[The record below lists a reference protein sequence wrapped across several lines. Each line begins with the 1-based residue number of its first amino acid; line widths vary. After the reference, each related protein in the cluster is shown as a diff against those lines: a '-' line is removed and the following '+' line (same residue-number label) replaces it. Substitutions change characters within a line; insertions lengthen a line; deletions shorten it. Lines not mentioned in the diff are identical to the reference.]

1 MFRNYLKIALR
12 SLARHKLYSFI
23 NIFSLALGVAGCLLI
38 LLFVRD
44 EWRFD
49 RFHPHAENIYRL
61 AVEENYGADQ
71 HFLNTITPIVLAPEL
86 RASYPEIRAAAR
98 LGVMRNLVRRDDVTF
113 SERVHLT
120 DDDFFAMFDFPL
132 LRGRL
137 PQLPAEVLLTPAL
150 VEKYFGTS
158 DPLGQTLSIRLG
170 DEFRPFTVCGIIAPA
185 PDHSSIRFDMLIPF
199 ANSHAV
205 WSERA
210 HLSPFNVAVET
221 YLQLPAGHGAADLAA
236 KTPEMIRRL
245 LGERYRE
252 GIYLLHFQPL
262 TDIHLNTAYPA
273 GLEPISDPAYSY
285 LLAIVALLVFLIA
298 CINFTSL
305 TLGRAGER
313 AREVG
318 VRKVVGAGRG
328 QLIRQFWGETV
339 LLSCFA
345 LLLGVLL
352 AGSFL
357 PTFNTLTGKSLAL
370 RFDAIFLGSMLLL
383 MLLTGL
389 VAGSYPAIFLSGFRP
404 VEVLKGRIHI
414 GPGGLFR
421 RSLTVVQFALSV
433 FLIICTLSIAGQL
446 HYLQNKNLGFDK
458 SQVLILPTGLP
469 PQEGLPLYER
479 LRNSLA
485 GHQAIAGIGA
495 SAFALGEGWMTIG
508 YDADDGTYRNFRLN
522 VITPE
527 FLETVGVELAM
538 GRNFSTEIPSDVR
551 EGIIINQALAD
562 EYGWQAPLGERLP
575 GEFPPHQVIGVVKD
589 FNFESLHSKVEPLVL
604 VLDRQTIFAG
614 ASDVSLP
621 TGPEPEIAVRIRAGE
636 MTAALAFI
644 KDTWE
649 QVAPGLPFSFTF
661 LDETLNRQYRQEE
674 RLGSIVTAA
683 AVFAVLIAC
692 LGLFGLAML
701 AAIRRTKEVGVRKV
715 LGASV
720 ADIALLIARD
730 FIKLVLLA
738 ILMAAPLA
746 YLAVSYWLEGFAYRK
761 MPGPEVFL
769 LAGLLALGVAL
780 LTVSFQAVK
789 AGLTDP
795 ARSLRYE

>member
-1 MFRNYLKIALR
+1 
-12 SLARHKLYSFI
+12 
-23 NIFSLALGVAGCLLI
+23 
-38 LLFVRD
+38 
-44 EWRFD
+44 
-49 RFHPHAENIYRL
+49 
-61 AVEENYGADQ
+61 
-71 HFLNTITPIVLAPEL
+71 
-86 RASYPEIRAAAR
+86 
-98 LGVMRNLVRRDDVTF
+98 
-113 SERVHLT
+113 
-120 DDDFFAMFDFPL
+120 
-132 LRGRL
+132 
-137 PQLPAEVLLTPAL
+137 
-150 VEKYFGTS
+150 
-158 DPLGQTLSIRLG
+158 
-170 DEFRPFTVCGIIAPA
+170 
-185 PDHSSIRFDMLIPF
+185 
-199 ANSHAV
+199 
-205 WSERA
+205 
-210 HLSPFNVAVET
+210 
-221 YLQLPAGHGAADLAA
+221 
-236 KTPEMIRRL
+236 
-245 LGERYRE
+245 
-252 GIYLLHFQPL
+252 
-262 TDIHLNTAYPA
+262 
-273 GLEPISDPAYSY
+273 
-285 LLAIVALLVFLIA
+285 
-298 CINFTSL
+298 
-305 TLGRAGER
+305 
-313 AREVG
+313 
-318 VRKVVGAGRG
+318 
-328 QLIRQFWGETV
+328 
-339 LLSCFA
+339 
-345 LLLGVLL
+345 
-352 AGSFL
+352 
-357 PTFNTLTGKSLAL
+357 TLTGKSLAL

-458 SQVLILPTGLP
+458 NQVLILPTGLP

>member
-1 MFRNYLKIALR
+1 
-12 SLARHKLYSFI
+12 
-23 NIFSLALGVAGCLLI
+23 
-38 LLFVRD
+38 
-44 EWRFD
+44 
-49 RFHPHAENIYRL
+49 
-61 AVEENYGADQ
+61 
-71 HFLNTITPIVLAPEL
+71 
-86 RASYPEIRAAAR
+86 
-98 LGVMRNLVRRDDVTF
+98 
-113 SERVHLT
+113 
-120 DDDFFAMFDFPL
+120 
-132 LRGRL
+132 
-137 PQLPAEVLLTPAL
+137 
-150 VEKYFGTS
+150 
-158 DPLGQTLSIRLG
+158 
-170 DEFRPFTVCGIIAPA
+170 
-185 PDHSSIRFDMLIPF
+185 
-199 ANSHAV
+199 
-205 WSERA
+205 
-210 HLSPFNVAVET
+210 
-221 YLQLPAGHGAADLAA
+221 
-236 KTPEMIRRL
+236 
-245 LGERYRE
+245 
-252 GIYLLHFQPL
+252 
-262 TDIHLNTAYPA
+262 
-273 GLEPISDPAYSY
+273 
-285 LLAIVALLVFLIA
+285 
-298 CINFTSL
+298 
-305 TLGRAGER
+305 
-313 AREVG
+313 
-318 VRKVVGAGRG
+318 
-328 QLIRQFWGETV
+328 
-339 LLSCFA
+339 
-345 LLLGVLL
+345 
-352 AGSFL
+352 
-357 PTFNTLTGKSLAL
+357 
-370 RFDAIFLGSMLLL
+370 
-383 MLLTGL
+383 
-389 VAGSYPAIFLSGFRP
+389 
-404 VEVLKGRIHI
+404 
-414 GPGGLFR
+414 
-421 RSLTVVQFALSV
+421 
-433 FLIICTLSIAGQL
+433 
-446 HYLQNKNLGFDK
+446 
-458 SQVLILPTGLP
+458 
-469 PQEGLPLYER
+469 
-479 LRNSLA
+479 

>member
-1 MFRNYLKIALR
+1 MFQSYLKIAIR
-12 SLARHKLYSFI
+12 SLGRHKLYSFI

-49 RFHPHAENIYRL
+49 RFHPDAENIYRL

-71 HFLNTITPIVLAPEL
+71 HFLNTVTPMVLAPEL

-98 LGVMRNLVRRDDVTF
+98 IGILENLVRKDGVTF
-113 SERVHLT
+113 NERIHLA
-120 DDDFFAMFDFPL
+120 DDDFFTMFHFPI
-132 LRGRL
+132 LRGER
-137 PQLPAEVLLTPAL
+137 PQRSSEVLLTPAL
-150 VEKYFGTS
+150 AEKFFGTGN
-158 DPLGQTLSIRLG
+158 PLGQTLSIRLG
-170 DEFRPFTVCGIIAPA
+170 DDFQPFTVCGIIAPA
-185 PDHSSIRFDMLIPF
+185 PAHSSIRFDMIISF

-210 HLSPFNVAVET
+210 HLSPFNVVVET
-221 YLQLPAGHGAADLAA
+221 YLQLTAGHSAAALAA
-236 KTPEMIRRL
+236 KTQGMVRRL

-252 GIYLLHFQPL
+252 GIYLLHFQSL

-273 GLEPISDPAYSY
+273 GFEPVSDPVYSY

-339 LLSCFA
+339 LLSFFA
-345 LLLGVLL
+345 LLLGLLL
-352 AGSFL
+352 AGIFL
-357 PTFNTLTGKSLAL
+357 PTFNTLAGKSLSL
-370 RFDAIFLGSMLLL
+370 QFDAALLGGLLSL

-421 RSLTVVQFALSV
+421 RGLTVLQFTLSV

-446 HYLQNKNLGFDK
+446 RYLQNKNLGFDK
-458 SQVLILPTGLP
+458 SRVLILPTGLP

-479 LRNSLA
+479 FRNSLT
-485 GHQAIAGIGA
+485 GHRAIAGVGA

-508 YDADDGTYRNFRLN
+508 YDADDGSYRTFRMN
-522 VITPE
+522 IITPE
-527 FLETVGVELAM
+527 FLETAGVELAA
-538 GRNFSTEIPSDVR
+538 GRNFSAATPSDIR

-562 EYGWQAPLGERLP
+562 EYGWPTPLGEHLP
-575 GEFPPHQVIGVVKD
+575 GNFPPHQIIGVVKD
-589 FNFESLHSKVEPLVL
+589 FNFESLHRKVEPLVL
-604 VLDRQTIFAG
+604 VLDRQTIFEG
-614 ASDVSLP
+614 AADVSLL
-621 TGPEPEIAVRIRAGE
+621 TGPEPEIAVRIRPGE
-636 MTAALAFI
+636 ITAALTLM
-644 KDTWE
+644 KDAWE
-649 QVAPGLPFSFTF
+649 KVAPGSPFSFTF
-661 LDETLNRQYRQEE
+661 LDETLNRQYLQEE

-701 AAIRRTKEVGVRKV
+701 AAIRRTKEIGVRKV
-715 LGASV
+715 LGATV
-720 ADIALLIARD
+720 TDITLLIARD

-738 ILMAAPLA
+738 ILLAVPLA
-746 YLAVSYWLEGFAYRK
+746 YLAIGNWLEGFAYRK

-769 LAGLLALGVAL
+769 IAGLLALGVAL

>member
-1 MFRNYLKIALR
+1 MRESYRGAR
-12 SLARHKLYSFI
+12 LARCPRLY
-23 NIFSLALGVAGCLLI
+23 G
-38 LLFVRD
+38 
-44 EWRFD
+44 
-49 RFHPHAENIYRL
+49 
-61 AVEENYGADQ
+61 
-71 HFLNTITPIVLAPEL
+71 
-86 RASYPEIRAAAR
+86 
-98 LGVMRNLVRRDDVTF
+98 
-113 SERVHLT
+113 
-120 DDDFFAMFDFPL
+120 
-132 LRGRL
+132 
-137 PQLPAEVLLTPAL
+137 
-150 VEKYFGTS
+150 
-158 DPLGQTLSIRLG
+158 
-170 DEFRPFTVCGIIAPA
+170 
-185 PDHSSIRFDMLIPF
+185 IRFDMLIPF

-485 GHQAIAGIGA
+485 GHQAVAGIGA

-636 MTAALAFI
+636 MTAALALI

-649 QVAPGLPFSFTF
+649 QIAPGLPFSFTF

-738 ILMAAPLA
+738 ILLAVPLA

>member
-1 MFRNYLKIALR
+1 
-12 SLARHKLYSFI
+12 
-23 NIFSLALGVAGCLLI
+23 
-38 LLFVRD
+38 
-44 EWRFD
+44 
-49 RFHPHAENIYRL
+49 
-61 AVEENYGADQ
+61 
-71 HFLNTITPIVLAPEL
+71 
-86 RASYPEIRAAAR
+86 
-98 LGVMRNLVRRDDVTF
+98 
-113 SERVHLT
+113 
-120 DDDFFAMFDFPL
+120 
-132 LRGRL
+132 
-137 PQLPAEVLLTPAL
+137 
-150 VEKYFGTS
+150 
-158 DPLGQTLSIRLG
+158 
-170 DEFRPFTVCGIIAPA
+170 EFRPFTVCGIIAPA

-458 SQVLILPTGLP
+458 NQVLILPTGLP

-538 GRNFSTEIPSDVR
+538 GRNFST
-551 EGIIINQALAD
+551 
-562 EYGWQAPLGERLP
+562 
-575 GEFPPHQVIGVVKD
+575 
-589 FNFESLHSKVEPLVL
+589 
-604 VLDRQTIFAG
+604 
-614 ASDVSLP
+614 
-621 TGPEPEIAVRIRAGE
+621 
-636 MTAALAFI
+636 
-644 KDTWE
+644 
-649 QVAPGLPFSFTF
+649 
-661 LDETLNRQYRQEE
+661 
-674 RLGSIVTAA
+674 
-683 AVFAVLIAC
+683 
-692 LGLFGLAML
+692 
-701 AAIRRTKEVGVRKV
+701 
-715 LGASV
+715 
-720 ADIALLIARD
+720 
-730 FIKLVLLA
+730 
-738 ILMAAPLA
+738 
-746 YLAVSYWLEGFAYRK
+746 
-761 MPGPEVFL
+761 
-769 LAGLLALGVAL
+769 
-780 LTVSFQAVK
+780 
-789 AGLTDP
+789 
-795 ARSLRYE
+795 

>member
-318 VRKVVGAGRG
+318 VRKVVGA
-328 QLIRQFWGETV
+328 
-339 LLSCFA
+339 
-345 LLLGVLL
+345 
-352 AGSFL
+352 
-357 PTFNTLTGKSLAL
+357 
-370 RFDAIFLGSMLLL
+370 
-383 MLLTGL
+383 
-389 VAGSYPAIFLSGFRP
+389 
-404 VEVLKGRIHI
+404 
-414 GPGGLFR
+414 
-421 RSLTVVQFALSV
+421 
-433 FLIICTLSIAGQL
+433 
-446 HYLQNKNLGFDK
+446 
-458 SQVLILPTGLP
+458 
-469 PQEGLPLYER
+469 
-479 LRNSLA
+479 
-485 GHQAIAGIGA
+485 
-495 SAFALGEGWMTIG
+495 
-508 YDADDGTYRNFRLN
+508 
-522 VITPE
+522 
-527 FLETVGVELAM
+527 
-538 GRNFSTEIPSDVR
+538 
-551 EGIIINQALAD
+551 
-562 EYGWQAPLGERLP
+562 
-575 GEFPPHQVIGVVKD
+575 
-589 FNFESLHSKVEPLVL
+589 
-604 VLDRQTIFAG
+604 VLDLRIDG
-614 ASDVSLP
+614 AEL
-621 TGPEPEIAVRIRAGE
+621 ERIRALRESLELSDGQVRAMHARVFAE
-636 MTAALAFI
+636 YVGRFIDDDVLEPAEIDGLRRLSECLA
-644 KDTWE
+644 TLGW
-649 QVAPGLPFSFTF
+649 APGQP
-661 LDETLNRQYRQEE
+661 
-674 RLGSIVTAA
+674 
-683 AVFAVLIAC
+683 
-692 LGLFGLAML
+692 
-701 AAIRRTKEVGVRKV
+701 
-715 LGASV
+715 
-720 ADIALLIARD
+720 
-730 FIKLVLLA
+730 
-738 ILMAAPLA
+738 
-746 YLAVSYWLEGFAYRK
+746 
-761 MPGPEVFL
+761 
-769 LAGLLALGVAL
+769 
-780 LTVSFQAVK
+780 
-789 AGLTDP
+789 
-795 ARSLRYE
+795 